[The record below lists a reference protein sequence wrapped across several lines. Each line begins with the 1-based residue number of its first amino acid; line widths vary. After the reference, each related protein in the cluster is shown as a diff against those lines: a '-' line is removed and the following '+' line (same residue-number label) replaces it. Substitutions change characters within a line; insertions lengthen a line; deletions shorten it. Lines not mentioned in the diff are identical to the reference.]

1 MNSSL
6 NPHIFEVQAKARKE
20 KHLRSA
26 WPIVA
31 SKLAIQIISS
41 IKPSGKGEKH
51 YIFRKQILD
60 LTRLS
65 LFNLLKLP

>member
-6 NPHIFEVQAKARKE
+6 NPHIFEVQAKAGKE
-20 KHLRSA
+20 KHLRFA

-41 IKPSGKGEKH
+41 NQVARGKSITYLGNKFW
-51 YIFRKQILD
+51 I
-60 LTRLS
+60 
-65 LFNLLKLP
+65 